1 MINKKKII
9 IGISVLIALI
19 LGTLSFFLFKTE
31 TNKEI
36 RNFDKNKDTEFIQNA
51 FKRDYYWLVEN
62 PEFSLAFL
70 IEKMSPN
77 KDPEYFGKLNF
88 KILQKDKTPIGFTT
102 YFKKKFYEGKIQFV
116 YVDPEFRGKG
126 YAKKLTRYAIEDL
139 FNKGVEIV
147 KLDTRTT
154 NEPAIKVYQGLG
166 FKEYYRIE
174 PQGIVSFEL
183 KKSDYKN

>member
-1 MINKKKII
+1 MLNRRKI
-9 IGISVLIALI
+9 IGITVITALVLGI
-19 LGTLSFFLFKTE
+19 LTLFLFKTE

-36 RNFDKNKDTEFIQNA
+36 RDFDKSKDIEFIQNA

-62 PEFSLAFL
+62 PEFSLDFL

-88 KILQKDKTPIGFTT
+88 KILQKDNKQIGFTT

-139 FNKGVEIV
+139 FKKGAEIV

-166 FKEYYRIE
+166 FKETYRIE
-174 PQGIVSFEL
+174 PQGIVSFEI
-183 KKSDYKN
+183 KKSDYK